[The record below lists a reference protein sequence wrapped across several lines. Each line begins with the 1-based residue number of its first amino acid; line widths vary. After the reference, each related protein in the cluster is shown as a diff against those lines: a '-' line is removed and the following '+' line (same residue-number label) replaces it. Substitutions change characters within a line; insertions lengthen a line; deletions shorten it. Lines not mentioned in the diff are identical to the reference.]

1 MRRDDGRAAGGR
13 PRGAIL
19 RPLVLLIAAVATG
32 FGMWRVLMNDEP
44 VRPPTGEQ
52 ISKHDQHALN
62 ALLTDGAR

>member
-1 MRRDDGRAAGGR
+1 MRRDGRAAGGR

-32 FGMWRVLMNDEP
+32 FGMWHVLMNDEP

-52 ISKHDQHALN
+52 ISQHDRHGLQ